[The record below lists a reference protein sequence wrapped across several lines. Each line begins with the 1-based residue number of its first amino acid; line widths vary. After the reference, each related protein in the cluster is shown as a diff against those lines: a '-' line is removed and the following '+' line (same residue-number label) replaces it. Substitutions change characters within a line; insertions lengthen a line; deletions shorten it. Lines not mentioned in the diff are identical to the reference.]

1 MNREKGTRAQGYKI
15 VLAGALMICCVF
27 FCHRA
32 SGESSAVEED
42 SLLKI
47 YLPREVAIEDDSLSL
62 GEISIIRGDESLAA
76 KAGEVAFGRISALG
90 QEIIVD
96 RPTILS
102 RLASSGI
109 PASKVIFTGAEKIT
123 VGRQNRIIKGGELVE
138 MASSS
143 LKENLTD
150 ESICQLEPV
159 RIPKDLIISNT
170 AGDIELSSHLVKNN
184 TKNRAKVQIVV
195 LADGEEAGTREV
207 TFRLKYN
214 CRKAITAVE
223 LAAGTVISSDNVRIE
238 EVVSDYPEPANWSPP
253 YGLVANHRLAA
264 NTVIK
269 PSMVGMRRSEVV
281 IKRNQ
286 SVVIRFERPGFSV
299 TAIGRA
305 MKEARAGEY
314 IRVRNVDSQRIILA
328 KVNEDGTVEPVL

>member
-1 MNREKGTRAQGYKI
+1 MNRHKSIRI
-15 VLAGALMICCVF
+15 VLAGVLMIYCVF

-32 SGESSAVEED
+32 SGESSTAGEE

-76 KAGEVAFGRISALG
+76 KAGEVALGRISAPG
-90 QEIIVD
+90 QEIVVD
-96 RPTILS
+96 RATILS

-109 PASKVIFTGAEKIT
+109 PASKVSFTGAEKTT
-123 VGRQNRIIKGGELVE
+123 VGRQNRIIKGDEFVE
-138 MASSS
+138 MASSF
-143 LKENLTD
+143 LKENPAD
-150 ESICQLEPV
+150 KSVCQLKPV
-159 RIPKDLIISNT
+159 RIPKDLIISDT

-195 LADGEEAGTREV
+195 LANGEEAGAREV

-214 CRKAITAVE
+214 CRKAITAAE
-223 LAAGTVISSDNVRIE
+223 LAAGTVINPDNVRIE

-253 YGLVANHRLAA
+253 YGLVANRRLAA
-264 NTVIK
+264 NTVIQ
-269 PSMVGMRRSEVV
+269 PGMVGMRRPEVV

-286 SVVIRFERPGFSV
+286 SVIIRFERPGLSV
-299 TAIGRA
+299 MAIGKA

-314 IRVRNVDSQRIILA
+314 VRVRNIDSKRIILA